1 MQFIT
6 EILTTYLN
14 IYSFLWILNKF
25 LITKAKYKLIEP
37 YSMDDSTPN
46 RPVVFSGS
54 LYSNNDIIIN
64 KNTTK

>member
-37 YSMDDSTPN
+37 YYMDDSTPN